1 MLKNYINTL
10 PYTKFILVKDS
21 VDYRD
26 TKLLEYLVRQHLQR
40 RQNKLHYFVYEGVFR
55 TTQRKYSGESNVI
68 LYDCVT
74 NPQRWIEGGQDEN
87 QIHPIVNMCLKL
99 GQNDV
104 VVVDALS
111 NLIFQS
117 GLSEAYKIFNT
128 LKNNKAIQQI
138 IVVLHKDL
146 VEGDSNKTCMFF
158 ENLSTLCISVEP
170 KFMSHN
176 KRLQYIYKK
185 SGGKV
190 IQDIEEYK
198 FEGDSLITSKIS
210 KPDTSRLLEDAV
222 PKEIN
227 PENLSTFKIGLTDE
241 EKLSRER
248 VVLPYLP
255 NANMNEPEDGKI
267 FYNLDKLDDWDEE
280 DPDDDLDV

>member
-1 MLKNYINTL
+1 
-10 PYTKFILVKDS
+10 
-21 VDYRD
+21 
-26 TKLLEYLVRQHLQR
+26 
-40 RQNKLHYFVYEGVFR
+40 
-55 TTQRKYSGESNVI
+55 
-68 LYDCVT
+68 
-74 NPQRWIEGGQDEN
+74 
-87 QIHPIVNMCLKL
+87 MCLKL